1 MLLFCLLHLK
11 VIPPAQLDSLHELI
25 SMKSWWNSVDSLAK
39 VAGSALS
46 EADDSNDFSAE
57 DYEVDECWGVVG
69 EEEQK

>member
-11 VIPPAQLDSLHELI
+11 VFPPAQLDSLHELI
-25 SMKSWWNSVDSLAK
+25 SMKIWWNSVDSLAK

-57 DYEVDECWGVVG
+57 DYEVDEDWGVVG

>member
-11 VIPPAQLDSLHELI
+11 VFPPAQLDSLHELI

-57 DYEVDECWGVVG
+57 DYEVDEDWGVVG

>member
-11 VIPPAQLDSLHELI
+11 VFPPAQLDSLHELI
-25 SMKSWWNSVDSLAK
+25 SMKIWWNSVDSLAK
-39 VAGSALS
+39 VTGSALS

-57 DYEVDECWGVVG
+57 DYEVDEDWGVVG

>member
-11 VIPPAQLDSLHELI
+11 VFPPAQLDSLHELI

-39 VAGSALS
+39 VTGSALS

-57 DYEVDECWGVVG
+57 DYEVDEDWGVVG